1 MVEAYKA
8 QFIDFLL
15 ERGVLTI
22 GGPYQLKSGRLSPYF
37 LKLDSVNDGEGLN
50 ALGDSYAE
58 TILAHLGPGMFDG
71 VVGIPSKCHTFGP
84 AISTS
89 LSRRGANKP
98 YSSWR
103 EKPKTYGDATA
114 LGSVGKEQRQN
125 EMVLGAHIP
134 NGSRQVLIDD
144 VMTAGDAKEGALK
157 MLEFLAEDIVVP
169 ALVIAANRQEIDKRG
184 ENAVEQFT
192 RQHNIPIHYPIT
204 ASDIFDHLKETNRI
218 SSDDERAF
226 MNYLRAWGTP
236 DVRERY
242 GLRNSHFV
250 EGRCVIPACDIGDIE
265 RFEQIV
271 IETADVPGIGGY
283 KIGFELGL
291 LHALPHVV
299 EVVRTHAPN
308 KKIVY
313 DHQKAGTDI
322 PDTGLN
328 FARTMKR
335 SGVDAAIVFPQ
346 AGPVTQV
353 RWIGEL
359 LQQGVGVFVGGEM
372 THEGYKAS
380 DGGYIAD
387 EALERMYRL
396 GANMGVVNFIVPGN
410 KTDRIQV
417 YRELIR
423 ELGVDP
429 AFGAPGFVA
438 QGGKISDAA
447 RVAGD
452 NWYAIVGRDIM
463 NAKDVRAKAQELTS
477 QLAA

>member
-15 ERGVLTI
+15 GREVLKI
-22 GGPYQLKSGRLSPYF
+22 GGPYTLKSGRQSPYF
-37 LKLDSVNDGEGLN
+37 LKLDDVNDGAGLS

-58 TILAHLGPGMFDG
+58 TILANLRSEDFDG

-84 AISTS
+84 AVTLALAKRNAS
-89 LSRRGANKP
+89 KP

-114 LGSVGKEQRQN
+114 LGAVGRDQRQN
-125 EMVLGAHIP
+125 ELILGAHIQK
-134 NGSRQVLIDD
+134 GSRQVLVDD
-144 VMTAGDAKEGALK
+144 VMTAGDAKEGALEMIK
-157 MLEFLAEDIVVP
+157 FLAEDVVVP

-192 RQHNIPIHYPIT
+192 RKHAVPIYYPIT
-204 ASDIFDHLKETNRI
+204 AGDIYSHLKETGRI
-218 SSDDERAF
+218 SPEDERAF
-226 MNYLRAWGTP
+226 LAYLLAWGTP
-236 DVRERY
+236 DVRQKYNLVNEH
-242 GLRNSHFV
+242 LI
-250 EGRCVIPACDIGDIE
+250 EGKCVIPACDISDIE
-265 RFEQIV
+265 RFEKI
-271 IETADVPGIGGY
+271 IRETADAPGIGGY

-291 LHALPHVV
+291 LHGLPRVV
-299 EVVRTHAPN
+299 EIVRRYAPD
-308 KKIVY
+308 KKVIY

-322 PDTGLN
+322 PDTGMN
-328 FARTMKR
+328 FAKTMKK
-335 SGVDAAIVFPQ
+335 SGVDAAIIFPQ

-353 RWIGEL
+353 RWTGEL
-359 LQQGVGVFVGGEM
+359 LQHGVNVFIGGEM

-380 DGGYIAD
+380 DGGYLSD
-387 EALERMYRL
+387 EAFERMYTL
-396 GANMGVVNFIVPGN
+396 GANMGIVNFIVPGN
-410 KTDRIQV
+410 KIDRIKI
-417 YRELIR
+417 YRDLIT
-423 ELGVDP
+423 GIGIDP

-463 NAKDVRAKAQELTS
+463 NAEDVRSKAQELTS